1 MSIDLIEEE
10 LRRPTVFKDETKL
23 SVNYVPDRLPH
34 REKELKK
41 LIQFFKAVIEQP
53 GTVSQKVIIAGNVG
67 SGKTAMSKLF
77 GHWMEKVAQHRGIN
91 LKYVHVNCRRK
102 KTGFLTLV
110 NIVRAINPHIPKRGF
125 SSGELLQILT
135 ELLDRR
141 DLNLI
146 VALDEIDSIP
156 GKERQELIYGLTRF
170 ADDEFN
176 SSQRLSL
183 ILVAKNTFFDE
194 LEPSVSST
202 LQHNIL
208 NLQEYE
214 APQLYDIL
222 EARSRDAFYIA
233 AISVKALRLISDIA
247 SELGDARYA
256 LELLWRAG
264 KYADEERT
272 LHVCP
277 EHVRRAKADIYPA
290 IRKEVLV
297 DLSLHEKL
305 LLLSIARHLRR
316 TQAAY
321 TMMGKIKQVYNI
333 VCEEYETQPLAHT
346 QLWEYIRILN
356 KHGIIATKLS
366 GKGIRGKTTLISLLD
381 APTTIIENE
390 LITLLEE
397 KK

>member
-1 MSIDLIEEE
+1 
-10 LRRPTVFKDETKL
+10 
-23 SVNYVPDRLPH
+23 PDRLPH

-77 GHWMEKVAQHRGIN
+77 GHWMERVAQHRGIN

-102 KTGFLTLV
+102 KTSFLTLV
-110 NIVRAINPHIPKRGF
+110 NIVRAINPHIPQRGF

-141 DLNLI
+141 DLNVI

-156 GKERQELIYGLTRF
+156 EEERQELIYGLTRF

-183 ILVAKNTFFDE
+183 ILIAKNLFFDE
-194 LEPSVSST
+194 LDPSVSST

-208 NLQEYE
+208 NLQEYD

-233 AISVKALRLISDIA
+233 AMSIKALRLISDIA

-272 LHVCP
+272 LRVCP
-277 EHVRRAKADIYPA
+277 EHVRRAKADIYPT

-366 GKGIRGKTTLISLLD
+366 GKGMRGKTTLISLLD

>member
-23 SVNYVPDRLPH
+23 SVNYVPDYLPH
-34 REKELKK
+34 REEKLKELTR
-41 LIQFFKAVIEQP
+41 FFKVVIEQP
-53 GTVSQKVIIAGNVG
+53 GTVSQKAIIVGSVG
-67 SGKTAMSKLF
+67 SGKTAISKLF

-102 KTGFLTLV
+102 KTSFLTLV
-110 NIVRAINPHIPKRGF
+110 SIVRTINPHIPKRGF

-141 DLNLI
+141 NLNLI
-146 VALDEIDSIP
+146 VTLDEVDSIP
-156 GKERQELIYGLTRF
+156 KKDRQELIYGLTRF

-183 ILVAKNTFFDE
+183 ILIAKKPFFHE

-202 LQHNIL
+202 LQHNLL
-208 NLQEYE
+208 NLQKYGG
-214 APQLYDIL
+214 PQLFDIL
-222 EARSRDAFYIA
+222 EARTRDAFYIA
-233 AISVKALRLISDIA
+233 AISTKALELISDIA

-272 LHVCP
+272 LRVCP
-277 EHVRRAKADIYPA
+277 EHVRRAKADIYPT

-305 LLLSIARHLRR
+305 LLLSIARSLRK
-316 TQAAY
+316 TQSAY
-321 TMMGKIKQVYNI
+321 TMMGNMKQTYHI

-346 QLWEYIRILN
+346 QLWEHIKTLN

-366 GKGIRGKTTLISLLD
+366 GEGIRGKTTLISLLD

-390 LITLLEE
+390 LMNLLEE